1 MGFDRDVYYGKLLK
15 GDLHGAI
22 NYVKQYPDQAELYQ
36 RFVSI
41 FEQERYHSYDVDN
54 DLNAILLAYQQYYRE
69 VFYLRIERNQAAQ
82 ILRDRLA
89 AVLGMAGNPTA
100 LDELEQDHL
109 PALFMSRGLHF
120 LGGKTSGWYGPYI
133 WQTTETVSYDVELP
147 DCIQPY
153 TVRLLDGF
161 ISRSW
166 IDYLSFGEI
175 GPGGWSDGDGTIH
188 CIKTAWDLDSE
199 HFHVSLLKHEA
210 QHTRDLKR
218 IPDISSTDLEFR
230 AKLVELIYSTERNL
244 LISFAKEADDS
255 DSSNGHAMAAY
266 RIVRGFE
273 DALNVKENAFSAVP
287 MEQVRSTARI
297 LYEQEMRADIWD

>member
-69 VFYLRIERNQAAQ
+69 VFYLRIERDQAAQ
-82 ILRDRLA
+82 KLRDRLA
-89 AVLGMAGNPTA
+89 AVLGMAGCPTA
-100 LDELEQDHL
+100 LDELEQDQL

-188 CIKTAWDLDSE
+188 CIKN
-199 HFHVSLLKHEA
+199 
-210 QHTRDLKR
+210 R
-218 IPDISSTDLEFR
+218 
-230 AKLVELIYSTERNL
+230 
-244 LISFAKEADDS
+244 
-255 DSSNGHAMAAY
+255 M
-266 RIVRGFE
+266 GFG
-273 DALNVKENAFSAVP
+273 
-287 MEQVRSTARI
+287 
-297 LYEQEMRADIWD
+297 

>member
-1 MGFDRDVYYGKLLK
+1 MGFDRDIYYGQLLK

-22 NYVKQYPDQAELYQ
+22 NYVKQYQDQAELYQ

-69 VFYLRIERNQAAQ
+69 VFYLRIERDQAAQ
-82 ILRDRLA
+82 KLLDRLV
-89 AVLGMAGNPTA
+89 AVLGMAGCPTA
-100 LDELEQDHL
+100 LDELEQDQL

-120 LGGKTSGWYGPYI
+120 LGGKTSGWHGPYI

-175 GPGGWSDGDGTIH
+175 GPSGWSDGDGTIH
-188 CIKTAWDLDSE
+188 CIKPHGIWI
-199 HFHVSLLKHEA
+199 VS
-210 QHTRDLKR
+210 TSMS
-218 IPDISSTDLEFR
+218 PF
-230 AKLVELIYSTERNL
+230 
-244 LISFAKEADDS
+244 
-255 DSSNGHAMAAY
+255 
-266 RIVRGFE
+266 
-273 DALNVKENAFSAVP
+273 
-287 MEQVRSTARI
+287 
-297 LYEQEMRADIWD
+297 